1 MKRTVLALA
10 VLLPTLG
17 LAAEANAPAK
27 AAPKDSKSAPAKSE
41 PKDSKF
47 LVDYL
52 SQTQKDFLKSI
63 DGLSE
68 AQWKFK
74 PTPERWSVAEVA
86 EHIILSEEMFG
97 ENISG
102 KVLKTPAATAEQK
115 AKTQGLEDK
124 ILQGIPDRTTKHK
137 APEKLQPAS
146 KFASAQDAAKA
157 FKDRRDANIA
167 LAKTTPESELRS
179 HVSGPSPIGDLDAY
193 QWMLFMAAH
202 AKRHVAQIEE
212 VVADPSFPKK

>member
-1 MKRTVLALA
+1 MKRAVLALT
-10 VLLPTLG
+10 VLLPTLV
-17 LAAEANAPAK
+17 LAAEANVTAK
-27 AAPKDSKSAPAKSE
+27 AA

-52 SQTQKDFLKSI
+52 TQTHKDFLKSI

-74 PTPERWSVAEVA
+74 PAPDRWSVAEVA
-86 EHIILSEEMFG
+86 EHIVLSEEMFS
-97 ENISG
+97 ENITG

-124 ILQGIPDRTTKHK
+124 ILQGVPDRTNKFK

-146 KFASAQDAAKA
+146 KFASAKEATKA
-157 FKDRRDANIA
+157 FNAQREA
-167 LAKTTPESELRS
+167 LITLAQATPESELRS
-179 HVSGPSPIGDLDAY
+179 HVSGPSPIGDLDGY

-202 AKRHVAQIEE
+202 SKRHIAQLEE
-212 VVADPSFPKK
+212 VKADPNFPKK